1 MALALKITMDKEKI
15 IFLTN
20 HLYKLTLLFPKKEPL
35 RYKMRELA
43 DEILIEVIKMN
54 SLSVSNSSDSS
65 NSSSSSAALL
75 KKTEICEEEII
86 NNLESLDSFFNVA
99 KEQNWVSLSD
109 LEIIQGNYDELKKEV
124 EKQRIKKINSQPSLV
139 LERIQKENETRKGAP
154 VFSAFPEEGG
164 NSLEQNQQEEEQ
176 RKEREKEKEKAI
188 LSERQEKILVFLKEQ
203 GRAQVWQV
211 KQILPEV
218 TKRTLRR
225 DFENLLKKGIIERI
239 GEKNNTFYQIKKS

>member
-65 NSSSSSAALL
+65 NSSSSSAAPL

-86 NNLESLDSFFNVA
+86 NNLDILDSFFNVA

-154 VFSAFPEEGG
+154 VFS
-164 NSLEQNQQEEEQ
+164 QETCRAS
-176 RKEREKEKEKAI
+176 RKNER
-188 LSERQEKILVFLKEQ
+188 R
-203 GRAQVWQV
+203 
-211 KQILPEV
+211 
-218 TKRTLRR
+218 
-225 DFENLLKKGIIERI
+225 
-239 GEKNNTFYQIKKS
+239 